1 LESIDFKKIE
11 EQFRTMS
18 ALPPA
23 PSFVGKN
30 ANLVECACRK
40 KNIDISEVKY
50 HWTGICHASDSMCV
64 ECVKMVPKH
73 ALIVCIGCQA
83 VVARI
88 APEKLKSG
96 FVIKPRGIY
105 HTDKCPNCHKTED
118 NSVMVSKIL
127 EAELFIKNL

>member
-1 LESIDFKKIE
+1 MD
-11 EQFRTMS
+11 
-18 ALPPA
+18 LPPA
-23 PSFVGKN
+23 PSFVGKD
-30 ANLVECACRK
+30 ASLVECACRK
-40 KNIDISEVKY
+40 KNINVSEVKY
-50 HWTGICHASDSMCV
+50 HWTGICHASDSMCG

-73 ALIVCIGCQA
+73 ALIVCIGCRA

-96 FVIKPRGIY
+96 FVVKSRGIY
-105 HTDKCPNCHKTED
+105 HTDKCPNCCKSED

>member
-1 LESIDFKKIE
+1 
-11 EQFRTMS
+11 M
-18 ALPPA
+18 ALPPP
-23 PSFVGKN
+23 PSFIGKN
-30 ANLVECACRK
+30 ASLVECACGK
-40 KNIDISEVKY
+40 KNIHVSEVKY
-50 HWTGICHASDSMCV
+50 HWTGICRASDSMCS
-64 ECVKMVPKH
+64 ECERMLPTH

-105 HTDKCPNCHKTED
+105 HTDKCPNCRKSEE

-127 EAELFIKNL
+127 EAEIFVKNL